1 MQNPTERDQGVGLR
15 AGAATSRLHRL
26 SGWMLAVVVLAAGL
40 AVAELSLRAAGI
52 AEPTVTSQ
60 YRVPHPVLG
69 WALEPGATY
78 LNPLPEE
85 SVRVTYNSGGWRDV
99 EHETIKPPGTFRIL
113 VLGDSF
119 MEAYSVGLE
128 DAFHRRLEASLL
140 ATGRKVEAI
149 NLGVAGYGTLQ
160 EYLVFREA
168 GLTYS
173 PDLVL
178 LGFCLGNDLRNN
190 SRELEARLGDDKIK
204 LLSRPF
210 LADPSG
216 TWEITAIDVE
226 AARRR
231 YETALKK
238 RGQVLGRLYQRS
250 SLLQLARSGAARLL
264 RGSVGGPGPEE
275 FELAVHG
282 VHYCRETL
290 EYRRSWTVTAR
301 ILARLRDEVR
311 AAGAAL
317 AVFTAPTQRESSRPH
332 MESIRRLSPD
342 PGRLCLD
349 EAPGNQ
355 RLGSLLDEL
364 GISFIDLLPE
374 FRRIGGSEQLFRN
387 SDRHWNGRGHA
398 LAVELVGAE
407 LERLDL
413 LP

>member
-1 MQNPTERDQGVGLR
+1 
-15 AGAATSRLHRL
+15 
-26 SGWMLAVVVLAAGL
+26 
-40 AVAELSLRAAGI
+40 
-52 AEPTVTSQ
+52 
-60 YRVPHPVLG
+60 
-69 WALEPGATY
+69 
-78 LNPLPEE
+78 
-85 SVRVTYNSGGWRDV
+85 
-99 EHETIKPPGTFRIL
+99 
-113 VLGDSF
+113 
-119 MEAYSVGLE
+119 
-128 DAFHRRLEASLL
+128 
-140 ATGRKVEAI
+140 
-149 NLGVAGYGTLQ
+149 
-160 EYLVFREA
+160 
-168 GLTYS
+168 
-173 PDLVL
+173 
-178 LGFCLGNDLRNN
+178 
-190 SRELEARLGDDKIK
+190 
-204 LLSRPF
+204 
-210 LADPSG
+210 
-216 TWEITAIDVE
+216 
-226 AARRR
+226 
-231 YETALKK
+231 
-238 RGQVLGRLYQRS
+238 
-250 SLLQLARSGAARLL
+250 L